1 MKRDLWFWVLM
12 AFIESIPF
20 LMLWGLGLLSL
31 WGIPLAS
38 LEQFAV
44 IEHLGVLSQAEFP
57 DHHLFW
63 LWLKLSLIC
72 TLIVWVLVS
81 GHHYQQKKTLKLR
94 KRNPK
99 TRRSPQEQAAWDA
112 VLSVEQRIKQDVDLR
127 NRLDQSDTW
136 LIIGQ
141 QVLRAVAPHYRPK
154 TKQPEMDIPVTDL
167 LRLAEQICH
176 DLYQEL
182 HDNVPFSH
190 VVTLKNGLDV
200 MRGLDNLEWIKA
212 AFRMGRIIVNPV
224 AALGKEIKEKAYQKV
239 KDSAVN
245 RIQDQILAF
254 YIERV
259 GDYAILLYS
268 GQMAIGSERL
278 GVLSSQSTDD
288 LLVAQQAQAKNQQE
302 LLRIL
307 IVGQTNAG
315 KSSLIN
321 ALFNAK
327 RAASDVVSCTDALV
341 PYQLEG
347 DGQLAGFVFDTP
359 GYGSESSW
367 LKDSQKQLN
376 RTDLVILVCDANNA
390 AREADRR
397 FLQAFD
403 DHFTAQPQRKKPPIT
418 LVVTHIDQLRPIREW
433 QPPYDVNQPTG
444 IKASNIRAAIDAI
457 QEDLALPDDT
467 GIVPVSLG
475 NNDGMG
481 TYNMD
486 ALIEAISQQLDEAHQ
501 VRLLRVLKDQSGGW
515 EKWKQVWRQTTNS
528 GHWVLKKTGD
538 YLR

>member
-20 LMLWGLGLLSL
+20 LMLWVLGLLSL

-38 LEQFAV
+38 LEQFAFF
-44 IEHLGVLSQAEFP
+44 EHLGLLSHTEFP

-63 LWLKLSLIC
+63 LWLKLSLVC

-81 GHHYQQKKTLKLR
+81 GHNYQKKKKFKSLMR
-94 KRNPK
+94 KTK
-99 TRRSPQEQAAWDA
+99 TRRSPQEQAAWNA
-112 VLSVEQRIKQDVDLR
+112 VLSVEKSIKQDVNFR
-127 NRLDQSDTW
+127 NCLDQSDTW

-141 QVLRAVAPHYRPK
+141 EVLRAVAPHYRPK

-190 VVTLKNGLDV
+190 VVTLKNGLDI
-200 MRGLDNLEWIKA
+200 MRGLDNLEWMKTALRVGNIL
-212 AFRMGRIIVNPV
+212 VNPV
-224 AALGKEIKEKAYQKV
+224 AALGKEIKQKAFQKV
-239 KDSAVN
+239 KDSLVN
-245 RIQDQILAF
+245 HIQEHTLAF

-259 GDYAILLYS
+259 GEYAILLYS
-268 GQMAIGSERL
+268 GQMAIDLRRLENLSE
-278 GVLSSQSTDD
+278 QSKAD
-288 LLVAQQAQAKNQQE
+288 LLFAQNTKEKSDQE
-302 LLRIL
+302 PLRIL
-307 IVGQTNAG
+307 IAGQTNAG

-327 RAASDVVSCTDALV
+327 RAASDIVSCTEELV
-341 PYQLEG
+341 PYQINNEN
-347 DGQLAGFVFDTP
+347 QLSGLIFDTP
-359 GYGSESSW
+359 GYGIESSW
-367 LKDSQKQLN
+367 LKDNLVQLD
-376 RTDLVILVCDANNA
+376 RTDFVILVCDANNA

-403 DHFTAQPQRKKPPIT
+403 DHFNALPQRKKPPII
-418 LVVTHIDQLRPIREW
+418 LAVTHIDRLRPIREW
-433 QPPYDVNQPTG
+433 QPPYDVNEPTC
-444 IKASNIRAAIDAI
+444 IKSGNIRAAIESI
-457 QEDLALPDDT
+457 QEDLDLQD
-467 GIVPVSLG
+467 GIPMVPVSLS
-475 NNDGMG
+475 NNNGMG
-481 TYNMD
+481 IYNMD
-486 ALIEAISQQLDEAHQ
+486 ALIEAIGHKLDEAHQ
-501 VRLLRVLKDQSGGW
+501 ARFLRCLKDHSNSW
-515 EKWKQVWRQTTNS
+515 ERWKQVWRQTTHS